1 VVFIRSSL
9 SFLLGLLLMIGCTT
23 RSPGEDF
30 VNNAMPQL
38 IGVWQKVSTS
48 DCSSLYPSTLQFSSE
63 QAYSGQPA
71 PGQEFT
77 LWDVGE
83 YKVISDREIRIS
95 TANDAMPTYQY
106 SLAGDILTFHDAENC
121 EFQYRKVP

>member
-1 VVFIRSSL
+1 
-9 SFLLGLLLMIGCTT
+9 MNN
-23 RSPGEDF
+23 F
-30 VNNAMPQL
+30 VNQL
-38 IGVWQKVSTS
+38 TGSWQKISTN
-48 DCSSLYPSTLQFSSE
+48 DCSQLYPSTLQFVTD

-83 YKVISDREIRIS
+83 YSIISDREIKIS

-106 SLAGDILTFHDAENC
+106 SLSGDILMFLDAKNC
-121 EFQYRKVP
+121 EFKYRKSS